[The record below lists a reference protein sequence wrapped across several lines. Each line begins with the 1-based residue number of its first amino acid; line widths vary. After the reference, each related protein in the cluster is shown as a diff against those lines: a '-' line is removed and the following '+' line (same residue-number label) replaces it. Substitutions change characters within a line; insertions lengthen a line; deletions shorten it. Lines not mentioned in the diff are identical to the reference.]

1 MSKKRP
7 RAAQANMP
15 DILRA
20 LTDEHTY
27 QLRVFRL
34 LEKQVAALNLG
45 QQPDY
50 EVMHGVMRYMTQYPD
65 RFHHPK
71 EDLVFDKLV
80 QRDPASVPEVHH
92 LLEDHVQI
100 LARGAELLALIDRCR
115 ADPAAADTLALRKSA
130 HAYIGRLR
138 RHMDVE
144 ELRLFPRAR
153 QVLRPRDWAEVEE
166 RMKPILDPVFGAA
179 TADEFAALRAQE
191 LRSHG
196 EGARRAAQSS
206 WVEAAAAV
214 ESISALLAGA
224 AEVHARLSRHHR
236 EALRANATFARGLLR
251 TQPLRRRVGLVCEA
265 CASNSRMARDVVR
278 QLGVVW
284 FDALKSA
291 ARPYREGDTYAAR
304 LFHAVGRR
312 IRLRSQPVAAG
323 KSSVK

>member
-1 MSKKRP
+1 MSKT
-7 RAAQANMP
+7 RANAARANMP

-34 LEKQVAALNLG
+34 LERQVAALNLG
-45 QQPDY
+45 RMADY
-50 EVMHGVMRYMTQYPD
+50 EVMRGVMRYMTQYPD
-65 RFHHPK
+65 RYHHPK

-80 QRDPASVPEVHH
+80 QRDPSSVPQVQR
-92 LLEDHVQI
+92 LLQDHAQI
-100 LARGAELLALIDRCR
+100 LELGAGLLALINRCR
-115 ADPAAADTLALRKSA
+115 ADPAAADTFALRKNA

-153 QVLRPRDWAEVEE
+153 QVLRARDWAEVDA
-166 RMKPILDPVFGAA
+166 RMKPILDPVFGTAA
-179 TADEFAALRAQE
+179 APGFEALRAQE
-191 LRSHG
+191 LHSHG
-196 EGARRAAQSS
+196 ESARRAAQSG

-224 AEVHARLSRHHR
+224 AHAHARLSRHHR

-251 TQPLRRRVGLVCEA
+251 TQSLRTRAGLVCEA
-265 CASNSRMARDVVR
+265 CAANSRMARDVVR

-284 FDALKSA
+284 FDAFEA
-291 ARPYREGDTYAAR
+291 AGRPFREGDTYAAR
-304 LFHAVGRR
+304 VSQAVVRRFRPRPRPVAVG
-312 IRLRSQPVAAG
+312 
-323 KSSVK
+323 KSR